1 MSPKNTHNRIVL
13 NKNQSGQVE
22 YCEACDVIELEIGPV
37 SVRLHAQDL
46 ALFSTL
52 IQEAETRLRFY
63 NMEKTRFET
72 DMLKVGGM
80 H

>member
-22 YCEACDVIELEIGPV
+22 YCEACDVVELEIGPV